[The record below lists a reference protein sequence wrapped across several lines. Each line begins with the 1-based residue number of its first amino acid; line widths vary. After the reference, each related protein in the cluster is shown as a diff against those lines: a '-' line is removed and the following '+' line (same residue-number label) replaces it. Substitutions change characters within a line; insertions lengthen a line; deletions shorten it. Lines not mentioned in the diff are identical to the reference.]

1 MSDKRYA
8 DLEEFLQNLNLAP
21 VRQEQDDVIAAF
33 QDRVVVRNNDL
44 VIANQRDN
52 SSALRQFDIFYRTAN
67 NLRGL
72 FFAVSDCL
80 NCLGGAASERVH
92 FDNVAATHMG
102 K

>member
-33 QDRVVVRNNDL
+33 QDRVVVRNNNL

-52 SSALRQFDIFYRTAN
+52 SSTLRQVDIF
-67 NLRGL
+67 
-72 FFAVSDCL
+72 DCTTNYL
-80 NCLGGAASERVH
+80 
-92 FDNVAATHMG
+92 
-102 K
+102 